1 LFLPAF
7 QCVVSGASRA
17 CANILKHDICHSA
30 IMNRNNSNKVQR
42 PAARQLVRRGK
53 AAMTATMLLAG
64 PVAVGPV
71 GVSFAA
77 PTPADAPVT
86 PNVAPAAVAP
96 LDIALLRRALAVYRA
111 PVLQIESEFVL
122 EVKGPGLTLQQREQ
136 IALVTKRA
144 DKKFRSTVRMTTAGG
159 ARYVIV
165 SDGKQVLTHR
175 PGRSQYAVAPRAAWD
190 KTDDNLPALGL
201 FASAYQDGFLADFA
215 NALNDPRS
223 SDGKALLEHL
233 QKSGGKLTGVM
244 EGDQYVVSMT
254 FPSSGPGAKSDT
266 LRLFLDPAS
275 GKCEATANPQPGPQ
289 SRGHDNRNG
298 VTSVHD
304 ACGAER
310 GHVRDY
316 PTCGRPKGQITFH
329 RAALTSAGGAP
340 CCQKR
345 IIAII

>member
-1 LFLPAF
+1 
-7 QCVVSGASRA
+7 
-17 CANILKHDICHSA
+17 
-30 IMNRNNSNKVQR
+30 
-42 PAARQLVRRGK
+42 
-53 AAMTATMLLAG
+53 MTATMLLAG

-233 QKSGGKLTGVM
+233 QKSGGRLTGVM

-275 GKCEATANPQPGPQ
+275 ASVKQLQIRSQDRNQEVTITETVSRLSTTPAGLNAATFAITPP
-289 SRGHDNRNG
+289 
-298 VTSVHD
+298 
-304 ACGAER
+304 AGA
-310 GHVRDY
+310 
-316 PTCGRPKGQITFH
+316 
-329 RAALTSAGGAP
+329 
-340 CCQKR
+340 QKVKSLS
-345 IIAII
+345 IEPL